1 MKKREEIQTVRGY
14 KVYSE
19 YYVHACG
26 SPRINLVVICV
37 FEYLTKRNNVSYVER
52 GKPKDPEKNFVART
66 RTNNKFNPH
75 VKIEPRPRRSHHCTI
90 GFLTLLLCQLT
101 TPPARKFEFIF
112 HGVFSCQQVKI
123 DTTWYVMSL
132 WNEICRP
139 NTKTLADKMAGL
151 IDRWL

>member
-52 GKPKDPEKNFVART
+52 GKPKDPEKIFVART

-75 VKIEPRPRRSHHCTI
+75 VKIEPRPRRSRHCTI
-90 GFLTLLLCQLT
+90 RFLTLLLCQLT
-101 TPPARKFEFIF
+101 TPPARKFEL
-112 HGVFSCQQVKI
+112 FSTEYFLVNKLKSI
-123 DTTWYVMSL
+123 LPDMS
-132 WNEICRP
+132 
-139 NTKTLADKMAGL
+139 
-151 IDRWL
+151 